1 MAPAF
6 KTNLSKV
13 NSTNNMNSILDFS
26 RLFEDESKE
35 KSSKEDEDKIQ
46 IVRKKTQKLIN
57 FYRQLK
63 ET

>member
-1 MAPAF
+1 LAPAF